1 MVSSVLILLPTI
13 QFTTQ
18 FVKTLSSKVNR
29 KVMKEKVM
37 QAIKNYEGYES
48 FYNLKF

>member
-1 MVSSVLILLPTI
+1 MQYVLPII

-37 QAIKNYEGYES
+37 QAIKTNEGYES
-48 FYNLKF
+48 FYNLNF